1 MDALVTGATG
11 FLGGRLVRKLLG
23 AGERVRVLV
32 RDLARA
38 EALASLGAEVVCG
51 DLTDRASVLTATES
65 CASVFHVGALSAPW
79 GRREAFLETNVDG
92 TRNIIDGCIRGDV
105 GRLVFVS
112 SPSVVFD
119 GTPHVGSTE
128 DAPYARRFLSAYS
141 ESKKLAEEAVL
152 AAGQLGL
159 GAVVLRPKA
168 IFGPGDT
175 ALLPRI
181 VDAARRGRLVQIGD
195 GTNRVDLT
203 YVDNVVDALV
213 VARNAGHVRG
223 VFTITNDEHPGLWPS
238 IRRVVEGLGLPGP
251 RRRIPVRAAMAWAR
265 ALEVVATASG
275 REPLLTRYSVA
286 ILSTGQTYDVTRA
299 RVELGY
305 SPAVT
310 VEEGLERTIAA
321 FREAR

>member
-11 FLGGRLVRKLLG
+11 FLGGRLVRALLG
-23 AGERVRVLV
+23 AGESVRVLV
-32 RDLARA
+32 RDPSRA
-38 EALASLGAEVVCG
+38 EALATLGAEVVRG
-51 DLTDRASVLTATES
+51 DLRDRAAVRTATAGCE
-65 CASVFHVGALSAPW
+65 SVFHVGALSAPW
-79 GRREAFLETNVDG
+79 GRRKTFLETNVDG
-92 TRNIIDGCIRGDV
+92 TRNVIDGCVRGGV

-119 GTPHVGSTE
+119 GASHVGSTE
-128 DAPYARRFLSAYS
+128 DAPYARRFLCAYS

-152 AAGQLGL
+152 AAEQLGL
-159 GAVVLRPKA
+159 GAVTVRPKA

-181 VDAARRGRLVQIGD
+181 VDAARRGRLVMIGD

-213 VARNAGHVRG
+213 LARNASHVRG
-223 VFTITNDEHPGLWPS
+223 VFTITNDEHPMLWPL
-238 IRRVVEGLGLPGP
+238 IRRIVQGLGLSAP
-251 RRRIPVRAAMAWAR
+251 RRRIPAGAAMAWAR
-265 ALEVVATASG
+265 ALEAVATVTG

-286 ILSTGQTYDVTRA
+286 ILSTEQTYDVSRA
-299 RVELGY
+299 RAELGY
-305 SPAVT
+305 SPSVS

>member
-11 FLGGRLVRKLLG
+11 FLGGHLVRALLG

-32 RDLARA
+32 RDPSRA
-38 EALASLGAEVVCG
+38 EALTTLGAELVVG
-51 DLTDRASVLTATES
+51 DLRDRDAVLTATAGCS
-65 CASVFHVGALSAPW
+65 SVFHVGALSAQW
-79 GRREAFLETNVDG
+79 GRREAFLETNVGG
-92 TRNIIDGCIRGDV
+92 TRNIVDGCVRGGV

-119 GTPHVGSTE
+119 GAPQVGSTE
-128 DAPYARRFLSAYS
+128 DAPYARRFLCAYS

-152 AAGQLGL
+152 AAEQPGL
-159 GAVVLRPKA
+159 GAVILRPKA
-168 IFGPGDT
+168 IFGPGDA

-213 VARNAGHVRG
+213 LARNAINVRG
-223 VFTITNDEHPGLWPS
+223 VLTITNDEHPKLWPS
-238 IRRVVEGLGLPGP
+238 IRHVTEGLGLSVP
-251 RRRIPVRAAMAWAR
+251 RRKIPAGAAMAWAR
-265 ALEVVATASG
+265 ALEAVATVTG

-286 ILSTGQTYDVTRA
+286 ILSTEQTYDVRRA
-299 RVELGY
+299 RLELGY
-305 SPAVT
+305 SPSVS